1 MRRIEFLL
9 AVAVLPIFAQGTP
22 DRVTVPFSDPSRPGL
37 LKVDLVNGSI
47 AVKAYNGKEVI
58 ITASS
63 GAQKSKRG
71 PDQSEGLRRI
81 TINTT
86 GLEVEEENN
95 VMKVDAA
102 SHARSVDLDIQ
113 VPARTSLNLNTVNG
127 GRIVVEGVE
136 GEIEAENVNGAVT
149 LTNVTGSAVVHALNG
164 AINATFNRVAPNKP
178 MAFSSLNGRI
188 DVTLPPDTKANV
200 KVKTDHGE
208 LYSDFDIN
216 LKASSAPVTEEAR
229 GGRGKYRVKIDHSVY
244 GTINGGGPEYQF
256 SNMNGN
262 IYIRKAGGSA
272 SQPRED

>member
-9 AVAVLPIFAQGTP
+9 AAAVLPVFAQGTP

-47 AVKAYNGKEVI
+47 VVKAYNGKEVI
-58 ITASS
+58 INAASGS
-63 GAQKSKRG
+63 QRRRGA
-71 PDQSEGLRRI
+71 DQSEGLRRI

-113 VPARTSLNLNTVNG
+113 VPARTSLSLHTVNG
-127 GRIVVEGVE
+127 GRILVEGVE
-136 GEIEAENVNGAVT
+136 GEIEAENINGSVT
-149 LTNVTGSAVVHALNG
+149 LTNVTGAAVAHALNG
-164 AINATFNRVAPNKP
+164 ALTATFTRVAPNKP

-188 DVTLPPDTKANV
+188 DVTLPPDTKANI

-216 LKASSAPVTEEAR
+216 LKASPAPVTEESR
-229 GGRGKYRVKIDHSVY
+229 GGRGAYRVKIDNAVY

-262 IYIRKAGGSA
+262 IYIRKAGSA